1 MNAYVAKI
9 ADAQEAILDA
19 EKVEESVIVAN

>member
-9 ADAQEAILDA
+9 ADAQEAILDVD
-19 EKVEESVIVAN
+19 KVKESVIVAN